1 MYQSGDTIYALSSG
15 LGTAGVAVIRLS
27 GPHVLSV
34 LEKMCSLKNPK
45 PNYAYFRSICS
56 DEKVLDKGLVRF
68 FYVDFMSSRIRYA
81 RSIFVTIFV
90 RAAPYAHTS
99 KKEHGNEH

>member
-56 DEKVLDKGLVRF
+56 DEKVLDKGLVLYF
-68 FYVDFMSSRIRYA
+68 K
-81 RSIFVTIFV
+81 
-90 RAAPYAHTS
+90 APHSFTGEDVA
-99 KKEHGNEH
+99 ELQIHGGRGVIQSVMNALAPG